1 MGLARGTSGTRGYMT
16 ATRAA
21 GTPVYMAPEQWEGAA
36 LSAKV
41 GLLGSATSQA
51 DVDPMANLVSVTV

>member
-21 GTPVYMAPEQWEGAA
+21 GTPVYMAPEQWEAGAA
-36 LSAKV
+36 LSSKV
-41 GLLGSATSQA
+41 SLLRRHLPDA
-51 DVDPMANLVSVTV
+51 DPSWVQWLAFL